1 MGENKVFSKVFLWLF
16 VGLLVSGVT
25 AFYVSNQPNMMYNIY
40 EENWYF
46 WLVIAELAVV
56 IFLSARIHKMSHM
69 TAIISYLLYSILTGT
84 TLSVIFAAFTTG
96 SIAIVFGITALIF
109 AIFAMIGYTTKADL
123 SKWTNILLIGLLAVI
138 IVGIIN
144 IFIGSDMIA
153 LITSIITVVLFV
165 GFIAYD
171 IQKIKYLT
179 TVMDDENKIA
189 IIGALEL
196 YLDFINIFIH
206 LLSIFGRRD

>member
-1 MGENKVFSKVFLWLF
+1 MSENKIFSKVFMWLF

-40 EENWYF
+40 ENNWYF

-56 IFLSARIHKMSHM
+56 IFLSARIHKMSHI
-69 TAIISYLLYSILTGT
+69 TAIFSYLLYSILTGT

-144 IFIGSDMIA
+144 IFIGSDMVA
-153 LITSIITVVLFV
+153 LVTSIITVILFI

>member
-1 MGENKVFSKVFLWLF
+1 MGENKIFPKVFLWLF

-40 EENWYF
+40 EGNWYF
-46 WLVIAELAVV
+46 WLVLAELAVV

-109 AIFAMIGYTTKADL
+109 AIFAMIGYTTKADEYL
-123 SKWTNILLIGLLAVI
+123 IDWITCSDYCRNYQYIYWKRHGSTCYIDHHSYPIYWFYRLRYSK
-138 IVGIIN
+138 
-144 IFIGSDMIA
+144 
-153 LITSIITVVLFV
+153 
-165 GFIAYD
+165 
-171 IQKIKYLT
+171 
-179 TVMDDENKIA
+179 NKIFNYCD
-189 IIGALEL
+189 G
-196 YLDFINIFIH
+196 
-206 LLSIFGRRD
+206 

>member
-1 MGENKVFSKVFLWLF
+1 MGENKIFPKVFLWLF

-46 WLVIAELAVV
+46 WLVLAELAVV
-56 IFLSARIHKMSHM
+56 IFLSARIHKMRHM

-144 IFIGSDMIA
+144 IFIGSDMVA
-153 LITSIITVVLFV
+153 LVTSIITVILFI

>member
-1 MGENKVFSKVFLWLF
+1 MGENKIFPKVFLWLF

-46 WLVIAELAVV
+46 WLVLAELAVV
-56 IFLSARIHKMSHM
+56 IFLSTRIHKMSHM

-138 IVGIIN
+138 IV
-144 IFIGSDMIA
+144 SDMVA
-153 LITSIITVVLFV
+153 LVTSIITVILFI